1 MQMYGKFENRLPLST
16 LGWVGNAMTP
26 CWLSLAIEV
35 YRQASFWLHRHWQP
49 MWDLWVQREPSFLC
63 RRLLHKLLQYAH
75 VSGWWIRGI
84 AQPEFVKDYHLSETK
99 QPKHLNMDAW
109 KIIHLPVRIRPI
121 FRCELAVSFGECRGP
136 ILLFESSIA
145 ESSSKLVECFSKW
158 FFRSLEVS

>member
-1 MQMYGKFENRLPLST
+1 MQMYGKFERFPLST
-16 LGWVGNAMTP
+16 LGWVGNTMTP

-49 MWDLWVQREPSFLC
+49 MWDLWVQREQSFLC

-84 AQPEFVKDYHLSETK
+84 AQPEFVKDYHLSETNS
-99 QPKHLNMDAW
+99 QSTW
-109 KIIHLPVRIRPI
+109 KWMVGRWFIYRLG
-121 FRCELAVSFGECRGP
+121 FGLFSGANWLLVSGSVGDQSLC
-136 ILLFESSIA
+136 FESSIA

-158 FFRSLEVS
+158 VFRSLEVS